1 MIRSLRITALLV
13 VVSTFCTQATAQ
25 NLPPHKAGEVLIG
38 YRPDSSLSQ
47 RASALA
53 LVNGASLKSKGRVAL
68 ATQTDLSI
76 DHIAVSLPVSKAID
90 LLQDHPAIA
99 FVEPNYLLRT
109 AATSNDPSYLNGSL
123 WGVYGNDVPVCGPT
137 GTTNSFGSDAEEAW
151 QLGFTGSNQVFVG
164 VIDEGLQPNHP
175 DLAGNIW
182 VNPYDAPDGIDN
194 DGNGYID
201 DTNGWDFYNRDNTVF
216 DALDGDTHG
225 THVAGT
231 IGARGGDGLGIAGV
245 SWNVTMIST
254 KFLGP
259 QGGYTSD
266 AIAAIDYLR
275 DLKTRHGLKIIASNN
290 SWGGGGYSSA
300 LHTAI
305 LRAAKQGILFVAAA
319 GNSGLNNDTTANYPA
334 NYSTLQGTAIE
345 APATYEAVISV
356 AAISSTGARASFSN
370 YGATTVDI
378 GAPGVGILSTVP
390 NSSYASYSGTSMAT
404 PHVSGAVALYSAAF
418 PTATAQ
424 QIRTAILGAAKP
436 TTSLAGLTVTG
447 GRLSLE
453 GLFGAPPP
461 QQPVRDGAVTA
472 ISAASTVRPGRST
485 SVSITIANQGN
496 QTETFTVSLGATSGL
511 VGAARAVTLAAGAS
525 AVVGITWIAPTF
537 RTTATLT
544 GRVAALSG
552 ETDLADNARSIS
564 ISVR

>member
-552 ETDLADNARSIS
+552 ETDLADNARSRS
-564 ISVR
+564 ITVR

>member
-1 MIRSLRITALLV
+1 MASSEDISLDHV
-13 VVSTFCTQATAQ
+13 VVSM
-25 NLPPHKAGEVLIG
+25 P
-38 YRPDSSLSQ
+38 
-47 RASALA
+47 
-53 LVNGASLKSKGRVAL
+53 VAR
-68 ATQTDLSI
+68 
-76 DHIAVSLPVSKAID
+76 AID
-90 LLQDHPAIA
+90 ILQDNPAIA
-99 FVEPNYLLRT
+99 FVEPNYRVT
-109 AATSNDPSYLNGSL
+109 RAATSNDPSYVNGSL
-123 WGVYGNDVPVCGPT
+123 WGVYGNDAPVCGPT

-151 QLGFTGSNQVFVG
+151 QLGFTGSNQVYVG
-164 VIDEGLQPNHP
+164 VIDEGVQPNHA
-175 DLAGNIW
+175 DLAGNVW
-182 VNPYDAPDGIDN
+182 VNPYDAPDGLDN

-201 DTNGWDFYNRDNTVF
+201 DTNGWDFYNRNNSVF

-231 IGARGGDGLGIAGV
+231 IGARGSNGIGISGV
-245 SWNVTMIST
+245 NWNVTIISA

-275 DLKTRHGLKIIASNN
+275 DLKTRHGLRIVASNN
-290 SWGGGGYSSA
+290 SWGGGAYSSA

-319 GNSGLNNDTTANYPA
+319 GNSGTNNDVTVSYPA
-334 NYSTLQGTAIE
+334 NYSTLQGTAVE
-345 APATYEAVISV
+345 GPATYEAVISV

-404 PHVSGAVALYSAAF
+404 PHVTGAVALYSAAF
-418 PTATAQ
+418 PAATAQ
-424 QIRTAILGAAKP
+424 QIRAAILGAAKP
-436 TTSLAGLTVTG
+436 TTSLTGLTVTG

-461 QQPVRDGAVTA
+461 VQDPIRDVAVTA
-472 ISAASTVRPGRST
+472 ISAASTVRPGRAT
-485 SVSITIANQGN
+485 PVSITVANQGN
-496 QTETFTVSLGATSGL
+496 QTETFTVSLSATSGSA
-511 VGAARAVTLAAGAS
+511 GSARSVTLAAGAS
-525 AVVGITWIAPTF
+525 QVVSINWTAPLF

-544 GRVAALSG
+544 GRASVLAG
-552 ETDLADNARSIS
+552 ETDVADNTRARSIT
-564 ISVR
+564 VR